1 MGKAT
6 IGDVARAAGVSVKT
20 VSRVINN
27 ESGVKD
33 ATRQRVAE
41 IVKQLDYRPN
51 LNARS
56 LRTRQSYL
64 LGVLF
69 VDYSGNF
76 YSHSILTGAIEACD
90 QAGYNLL
97 IRPLKLNDEG
107 FEPIIKQM
115 HERSKPDGYLICPPL
130 CDDPNVI
137 SLMDELDVPYVRIAP
152 LHSEGSPYVR
162 CQEEAASQKAV
173 EHLINLG
180 HQRIAML
187 SYLKGHGAGAWR
199 LAGYKAALDN
209 YNIPIVSEYIEEY
222 GYDEEP
228 NILDTVIRR
237 LLTKTSVRPTAI
249 FCVNDTLAASVY
261 RIASQM
267 GLKIPYDISIVGFDD
282 DPMVENL
289 WPPLTT
295 IRQPISTM
303 GNYAARML
311 IKALGNKQQALE
323 LPALDCELVLRSSTG
338 PYLPD

>member
-1 MGKAT
+1 M
-6 IGDVARAAGVSVKT
+6 
-20 VSRVINN
+20 
-27 ESGVKD
+27 
-33 ATRQRVAE
+33 
-41 IVKQLDYRPN
+41 
-51 LNARS
+51 
-56 LRTRQSYL
+56 
-64 LGVLF
+64 
-69 VDYSGNF
+69 
-76 YSHSILTGAIEACD
+76 
-90 QAGYNLL
+90 
-97 IRPLKLNDEG
+97 
-107 FEPIIKQM
+107 
-115 HERSKPDGYLICPPL
+115 
-130 CDDPNVI
+130 
-137 SLMDELDVPYVRIAP
+137 
-152 LHSEGSPYVR
+152 
-162 CQEEAASQKAV
+162 
-173 EHLINLG
+173 
-180 HQRIAML
+180 
-187 SYLKGHGAGAWR
+187 
-199 LAGYKAALDN
+199 
-209 YNIPIVSEYIEEY
+209 SEYIEEY

>member
-1 MGKAT
+1 
-6 IGDVARAAGVSVKT
+6 
-20 VSRVINN
+20 
-27 ESGVKD
+27 
-33 ATRQRVAE
+33 
-41 IVKQLDYRPN
+41 
-51 LNARS
+51 
-56 LRTRQSYL
+56 
-64 LGVLF
+64 
-69 VDYSGNF
+69 
-76 YSHSILTGAIEACD
+76 ACD

-97 IRPLKLNDEG
+97 IRPLKINDEG